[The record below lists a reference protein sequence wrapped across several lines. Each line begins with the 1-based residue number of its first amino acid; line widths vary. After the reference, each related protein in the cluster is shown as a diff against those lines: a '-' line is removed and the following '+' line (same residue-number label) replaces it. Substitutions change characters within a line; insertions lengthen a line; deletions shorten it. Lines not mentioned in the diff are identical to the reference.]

1 MPKEKT
7 SKKKGSSLRHAPL
20 GTDAESKKVKPKVPR
35 TAPHQEDEHSDSEQ
49 DEQLPK
55 DISSQIFHQAR
66 EQRQEMSTVGQVGGK
81 KDLDE
86 DSDYD
91 DDLDEEEND
100 EEELVDYDG
109 EYVSG
114 SNLSAAEE
122 SLVHR
127 FLDSSKQENR
137 TLADII
143 MNKIREKEEE
153 NDDMGDN
160 AQQIPDQIPPKVVE
174 VYTMVGKMLHTYR
187 AGKLPK
193 ALKMLPHL
201 RNWEDVLWLTRPDEW
216 SASATY
222 ACTRIFASNLNDKMA
237 QRFYNM
243 VLLEKCRDDIRSNNK
258 LNYHLYMALKKALFK
273 PGAFY
278 KGILLPL
285 AMSKT
290 CTLREAT
297 IMGSVLSKV
306 SIPPNH
312 SAAALLRLATMQY
325 SGSTSMFIRILI
337 NKKYALPRRVVDE
350 LVNHFV
356 SFESETKELPV
367 LWHQSLL
374 AFAQRYKYVLDD
386 DQKNRLKSLLKI
398 QNHHQITPEVRRELF
413 NPQNPHFANSMAS

>member
-1 MPKEKT
+1 M
-7 SKKKGSSLRHAPL
+7 
-20 GTDAESKKVKPKVPR
+20 
-35 TAPHQEDEHSDSEQ
+35 
-49 DEQLPK
+49 
-55 DISSQIFHQAR
+55 
-66 EQRQEMSTVGQVGGK
+66 
-81 KDLDE
+81 
-86 DSDYD
+86 
-91 DDLDEEEND
+91 EEED
-100 EEELVDYDG
+100 DGEEELIDFEG
-109 EYVSG
+109 EYVDG
-114 SNLSAAEE
+114 SNLNATEE

-127 FLDSSKQENR
+127 FLDSSQQETR

-143 MNKIREKEEE
+143 MNKIREKEDE
-153 NDDMGDN
+153 NEGN
-160 AQQIPDQIPPKVVE
+160 LENTSQQIPDEMPPKVTAILAYMNYPHFYMTTVQVVE
-174 VYTMVGKMLHTYR
+174 VYTMVGKMLQSYK

-216 SASATY
+216 SPSATF

-237 QRFYNM
+237 QRFYSM

-285 AMSKT
+285 AMSRT

-297 IMGSVLSKV
+297 IIGSVLTKV
-306 SIPPNH
+306 SIPANH

-325 SGSTSMFIRILI
+325 SGSTSLFIRILI

-350 LVNHFV
+350 LVQHFV
-356 SFESETKELPV
+356 SFENETKELPV

-374 AFAQRYKYVLDD
+374 AFAQRYKFELNDA
-386 DQKNRLKSLLKI
+386 QRNNLKSLLKS
-398 QNHHQITPEVRRELF
+398 QQHHLITAEVRRELF
-413 NPQNPHFANSMAS
+413 NQHNPHFVSGTMMES

>member
-20 GTDAESKKVKPKVPR
+20 GADAESKKVKPKVPR